1 MGDPLFMDTSFALAG
16 LDADDQWHPAAM
28 RLKDVV
34 ATASR
39 VVTTSAVVTEIYDAM
54 SAPHWRTEVHR
65 FVESILKNSKVVVV
79 HVGPDLLRCALDLF
93 GGRPDKHWSL
103 TDCISFVCHGPDEG
117 EERSDCGPSLRA
129 GGLRGVDEI
138 VRNFGWLNRQAR
150 FIAR

>member
-103 TDCISFVCHGPDEG
+103 TDCISFVVMDQMK
-117 EERSDCGPSLRA
+117 
-129 GGLRGVDEI
+129 
-138 VRNFGWLNRQAR
+138 VRNALTADRHFEQAGFVALMR
-150 FIAR
+150 S